1 MGFMDTIFLT
11 LVNTVACIA
20 LPRLL
25 SFLLSSKKSATTSG
39 VISAKRQE
47 NNLQNTS
54 QNTSFPYCTA
64 YSITGSPSCQF
75 SPGFCGKCSPN

>member
-1 MGFMDTIFLT
+1 MGFLDTIFLT

-25 SFLLSSKKSATTSG
+25 SFLLLLKNRVTTSG

-47 NNLQNTS
+47 NNS
-54 QNTSFPYCTA
+54 QNTSFPYCTP
-64 YSITGSPSCQF
+64 YSLTGSPSCQF
-75 SPGFCGKCSPN
+75 SPRFCGKCSPN